1 MTKGEIVNRATT
13 WIVVGP
19 FLLWAAWEAALIVMR
34 ANGWDVRLVSGE
46 AKRLAFRGLP
56 TLAYFLAG
64 LTAHFFFTWARPTWS
79 PPWDAILGVLF
90 WSIGAAYLV
99 ADWLDPKQVYWPL
112 WAQWLRYPPVVAGV
126 GLVAGW
132 GLFPQRSLWFP
143 GGAE

>member
-1 MTKGEIVNRATT
+1 MTRFDVVNRVTT

-19 FLLWAAWEAALIVMR
+19 FLLWAAWEIVLVLMR

-64 LTAHFFFTWARPTWS
+64 LTAHFFLTWQRPTWS
-79 PPWDAILGVLF
+79 SPWDAVLGVVF
-90 WSIGAAYLV
+90 WSIGAAHLL
-99 ADWLDPKQVYWPL
+99 ADALDPDFRRWPL
-112 WAQWLRYPPVVAGV
+112 VTQWIRYPPVVAGI

-132 GLFPQRSLWFP
+132 GLFPQRSIWFP
-143 GGAE
+143 GGTP